1 MATDDIK
8 KIVKGIRTIIATAGA
23 VGVAKG
29 VADSSNKKKSETKII
44 NNSESVESIIEELN
58 RVRDE
63 INQMFEE
70 RQVQEQMD
78 EMWAQEQMEDM
89 WAQEQM
95 EDMWALHDTEQEE
108 FQNMG
113 ENSMDRNNLEGI
125 NYRNSYNENNDVD
138 DYDEDDYDEEL
149 EDEIDNTEL
158 RYSGNNICIVLN
170 ESDERRNRLDISEKN
185 LCRRFERVKELP
197 SGERLQLILDRVF
210 PEGFNKQMY
219 IRNLTFNNKNTGY
232 DVRILGI
239 RPERILGDGLDELLP
254 EGSSLI
260 FKGHVYAKQFVV
272 DAIYETADTERLD
285 FEVDCVAT
293 PYKNQQMVG
302 SNFLYDVL
310 EDAGSLTEYTGQR
323 LEEWNEYL
331 AWKKELAGRQIHG
344 CKYYKVTFNE
354 ETKRLVFWLVC
365 ESKEYFQAFRKYLFR
380 DIQVFDNNYST
391 DKWHFEFN
399 SVEDSYGRK
408 QRFNSVELGRCKGV
422 KNEYYLKDQSEVED
436 TVTSNINDTEAEYY
450 DEYDDYYDDVDDNL
464 DVEVEENISQ
474 VFTNPYIVQVEYE
487 LSRNDIDEIN
497 HRNLDEDALNQYVY
511 DYVLG
516 NYFPNGFLALS
527 AIGEFVLI
535 NRFSQAIN
543 QLQRDECYS
552 PNLAMWL
559 FNVERA
565 RIPGNLN
572 DVTIERWLNERI
584 ARNENQKLAVQKMLA
599 APDLC
604 LIQGPPGTGKT
615 TVIAEAIYQFVIR
628 GNRVLVAS
636 QSNDAVDNALER
648 LADTPEIRAIRLGQ
662 KGRRKR
668 KNEDL
673 STRKF
678 SEDEALK
685 YYYHALSLK
694 ISNNWINMWDE
705 LDKGCLQYDID
716 IRDARLFNSDIS
728 ELNKKYEKQ
737 SSEYE
742 ELRAK
747 YNSLNSEISKANE
760 YNSNIQNEII
770 QYHLFED
777 QINGTSEEQYYL
789 SESSLR
795 VLENVL
801 NPLVDK
807 TTNLG
812 VYLLPG
818 IIDVDITGSG
828 KENAYIF
835 LAVKNIAVLNNL
847 KSKISKLSS
856 LNDESDGE
864 VIILQRQYDD
874 IKQKMMEAIEEDDED
889 EEAKYKKQVKEIKK
903 KLDEMKYA
911 SNSIQLY
918 GSERHILS
926 KDFIEFINHDEKNQ
940 VITIIDNV
948 VSEWLSAL
956 KEASL
961 EIGGN
966 LSAQKTVDVEA
977 LTEEMQLVENKYLA
991 QKDEMQKTK
1000 EHIISKRQTINKLR
1014 EKYKLETTKID
1025 EIIEHIANLK
1035 EKSLQLLE
1043 KQRGFR
1049 NEWEKTLRTFRDKL
1063 EDKDS
1068 LIYDQEHYQKIY
1080 INACNVVGISC
1091 TDNMRNLSDNGYD
1104 DFDVVIIDEVSKATP
1119 PELLI
1124 PLMKARKAI
1133 LVGDHR
1139 QLPPMFQEHEG
1150 SYKEL
1155 TENQE
1160 NMPEEIRNLMTAD
1173 NFKRF
1178 KKMVTS
1184 SLFKDY
1190 FEQADN
1196 SIKHS
1201 LLVQYRMHSDIKDI
1215 INRFYDMR
1223 LENGLS
1229 AEDEKEAKR
1238 HDLLIKGVDNSTFVL
1253 PDRHAYWI
1261 DSSALPNGTPIY
1273 ETFIN
1278 NSTSANNV
1286 LEKYIILE
1294 LLKKIAMTYKE
1305 QGYTFENRKTVGV
1318 ISFYQMQVN
1327 ELRDALKEVRKDFDF
1342 SAIDIDIN
1350 TVDRFQGKEKNII
1363 ITSLVRNNKAAKAS
1377 KHVVTFERINVAFSR
1392 AQELL
1397 FIVGSK
1403 HMYEN
1408 ILVELPNMD
1417 MPGFRTVPVYK
1428 NIMDDLQRKACFST
1442 CNKLITPDL
1451 EKVIYEEYEEYE
1463 ENGGKQWLYQK

>member
-1 MATDDIK
+1 MATDDDIK
-8 KIVKGIRTIIATAGA
+8 KIAKGIGAIIAT
-23 VGVAKG
+23 VGVAGLAKMM
-29 VADSSNKKKSETKII
+29 ADTTNRKRNDDQDKSVSDVNFEKINDDEVFVSSTENFDR
-44 NNSESVESIIEELN
+44 EEN
-58 RVRDE
+58 E
-63 INQMFEE
+63 INQMLKEQ
-70 RQVQEQMD
+70 RIQEQMD
-78 EMWAQEQMEDM
+78 EMWTQQQMEDM
-89 WAQEQM
+89 WH
-95 EDMWALHDTEQEE
+95 LHDSEQVE
-108 FQNMG
+108 FQDTGETNMDWINFG
-113 ENSMDRNNLEGI
+113 NGNNRRSNNNSF
-125 NYRNSYNENNDVD
+125 NNDYEEED
-138 DYDEDDYDEEL
+138 EYDEDEYDEEL
-149 EDEIDNTEL
+149 EEIDNTEL
-158 RYSGNNICIVLN
+158 SYSGNNICIILN
-170 ESDERRNRLDISEKN
+170 ESDEKRNRLEISEKN
-185 LCRRFERVKELP
+185 LCRRFEHIKELP
-197 SGERLQLILDRVF
+197 SGDRLQILLDRVF

-219 IRNLTFNNKNTGY
+219 IRNLTFSNRNTGY

-239 RPERILGDGLDELLP
+239 RPERMPGDGLDDLLP
-254 EGSSLI
+254 EGISLI
-260 FKGHVYAKQFVV
+260 FKGHVYAKQFIV
-272 DAIYETADTERLD
+272 DAIYETADTAQLD

-302 SNFLYDVL
+302 YNNFLYDVL
-310 EDAGSLTEYTGQR
+310 DDAGSLTEYTGQR
-323 LEEWNEYL
+323 LGEWNEYL
-331 AWKKELAGRQIHG
+331 SWKKELAGRQIHG

-365 ESKEYFQAFRKYLFR
+365 ESKEYFQVFRKYLWR

-391 DKWHFEFN
+391 DKWRFEFN
-399 SVEDSYGRK
+399 SAEDSYGRK
-408 QRFNSVELGRCKGV
+408 QRFNSVELGRCRGIKS
-422 KNEYYLKDQSEVED
+422 EYYLKDQAYVEEFSSSEDDYNEGYD
-436 TVTSNINDTEAEYY
+436 EY
-450 DEYDDYYDDVDDNL
+450 DEYDDYYEDDEGESNSKS
-464 DVEVEENISQ
+464 EENIAQ
-474 VFTNPYIVQVEYE
+474 IFANPYIVLVEYD
-487 LSRNDIDEIN
+487 LNRNDMDEIN
-497 HRNLDEDALNQYVY
+497 HRNLDGDAFNQYVY

-516 NYFPNGFLALS
+516 NYYPNGFLALS

-565 RIPGNLN
+565 RLPEDINE
-572 DVTIERWLNERI
+572 VHIERWLNERI
-584 ARNENQKLAVQKMLA
+584 ERNENQRLAVQKMLA

-694 ISNNWINMWDE
+694 ISHNWLDMWDE
-705 LDKGCLQYDID
+705 LENGGLQYDVD
-716 IRDARLFNSDIS
+716 IRDARLFNSDIN
-728 ELNKKYEKQ
+728 ELNKKYEEQ
-737 SSEYE
+737 
-742 ELRAK
+742 RAK
-747 YNSLNSEISKANE
+747 YETLRTEYNDLNSEITKANE
-760 YNSNIQNEII
+760 YNSTIQNEII
-770 QYHLFED
+770 QYKLLVDHFKG
-777 QINGTSEEQYYL
+777 NSEERYYL
-789 SESSLR
+789 SENHLR
-795 VLENVL
+795 IFETVL
-801 NPLVDK
+801 NPLTEK
-807 TTNLG
+807 TVKFG
-812 VYLLPG
+812 IYLLPG
-818 IIDVDITGSG
+818 VLDIDVMGAG
-828 KENAYIF
+828 KESAYIF
-835 LAVKNIAVLNNL
+835 LAIKSLAVLTEL
-847 KSKISKLSS
+847 KNKIKDLS
-856 LNDESDGE
+856 NTNGENDGE
-864 VIILQRQYDD
+864 AIILQNQYAD
-874 IKQKMMEAIEEDDED
+874 IKQKMMEAIENDDED
-889 EEAKYKKQVKEIKK
+889 GEAKYKKQVKEIKK
-903 KLDEMKYA
+903 RIDELKYTSTA
-911 SNSIQLY
+911 IQL
-918 GSERHILS
+918 SETERNILS
-926 KDFIEFINHDEKNQ
+926 NEFVDMLGSDRANQ
-940 VITIIDNV
+940 AVSIIDDV
-948 VSEWLSAL
+948 ISEWCLAFENAIIAIDKYMSS
-956 KEASL
+956 K
-961 EIGGN
+961 
-966 LSAQKTVDVEA
+966 KTIDVKT
-977 LTEEMQLVENKYLA
+977 LTDKLRIAENGYLA
-991 QKDEMQKTK
+991 QKDEMQKTM
-1000 EHIISKRQTINKLR
+1000 EHITSKRQTILKLR
-1014 EKYKLETTKID
+1014 EKYQLETTKAD
-1025 EIIEHIANLK
+1025 EIIEHIKILK
-1035 EKSLQLLE
+1035 EKNLLQLQ
-1043 KQRGFR
+1043 KQSGFR
-1049 NEWEKTLRTFRDKL
+1049 SEWEKTLRAFREKL
-1063 EDKDS
+1063 DDKDS
-1068 LIYDQEHYQKIY
+1068 LKYDQEHYQKIY
-1080 INACNVVGISC
+1080 VNACNVVGISC

-1139 QLPPMFQEHEG
+1139 QLPPMFKEHEG

-1160 NMPEEIRNLMTAD
+1160 NMPEEIRDLMTEE

-1190 FEQADN
+1190 FEHADD

-1229 AEDEKEAKR
+1229 TEDEKEAKR
-1238 HDLLIKGVDNSTFVL
+1238 HDLTIRGVDNSTFIL

-1261 DSSALPNGTPIY
+1261 DSSVLPNDVPIY

-1278 NSTSANNV
+1278 NSTSANNI
-1286 LEKYIILE
+1286 LEKYIIVE
-1294 LLKKIAMTYKE
+1294 LLKKIATAYKE
-1305 QGYTFENRKTVGV
+1305 QGYTTENRKTVGV

-1327 ELRDALKEVRKDFDF
+1327 ELRDALKEARKSFDF

-1363 ITSLVRNNKAAKAS
+1363 ITSLVRNNKAARAS

-1408 ILVELPNMD
+1408 IPVELPNMD

-1428 NIMDDLQRKACFST
+1428 HIMDDLQRKACFRT
-1442 CNKLITPDL
+1442 CNKLITPEL
-1451 EKVIYEEYEEYE
+1451 QEVIYKEYK
-1463 ENGGKQWLYQK
+1463 ENGGK